1 MNRSVL
7 YIEDDPGNIR
17 LVERLLLKRR
27 PGTELHVASNARDG
41 VSAAIS
47 ERPALILLDN
57 HLSDATGTEVLRQL
71 ASAEATAAIP
81 VVIVSG
87 DSGQAIATELLATGA
102 SGFLEKPYD
111 IHHLMALI
119 DRYLP

>member
-7 YIEDDPGNIR
+7 YIEDDPDNIR
-17 LVERLLLKRR
+17 LMERLLKRR
-27 PGTELHVASNARDG
+27 PDIGLHVASNARDG
-41 VSAAIS
+41 IAAAIG
-47 ERPALILLDN
+47 EQPALILLDN
-57 HLSDATGTEVLRQL
+57 HLPDATGAKVLRQL

-81 VVIVSG
+81 VVVVSG
-87 DSGQAIATELLATGA
+87 DSGRAIATELLATGA

-111 IHHLMALI
+111 IHHLMAII